1 MKNSLKAQTVSCPM
15 ERGSEGRERKT
26 GFIHLNTS
34 LGQKEENRL
43 SAGEK
48 VQF

>member
-1 MKNSLKAQTVSCPM
+1 M
-15 ERGSEGRERKT
+15 ERGSEGRERNA
-26 GFIHLNTS
+26 GFIHLNAS

-48 VQF
+48 VKF